1 MIQYLQNMPEYV
13 SGFHVSI
20 SARGGRDNDT
30 LLDQE
35 FFATQI
41 RLTL

>member
-20 SARGGRDNDT
+20 SASGGRDNDT
-30 LLDQE
+30 QLDQG
-35 FFATQI
+35 FFTTRI